1 VVPATAPPHTCGGA
15 ASGYRPAMTD
25 ITALVLTC
33 SLKKSPAPSSAHV
46 LGEEVLA
53 ALEEHGVSG
62 EVVRVVDHDVRFGV
76 SADEGD
82 GDAWPGLR
90 AKVLAADI
98 LVVSTP
104 IWLGQP
110 SSVSKVVMER
120 LDAEI
125 SESDEQSRMLT
136 FGKVAGVAVVGNED
150 GAHHVCAEVFQ
161 ALVDVGFTVP
171 AAASTYWV
179 GEAMGS
185 VDYKDLDPKPGKVTS
200 TTADVARHLAHLA
213 RLLKDAPYPPAG

>member
-1 VVPATAPPHTCGGA
+1 
-15 ASGYRPAMTD
+15 MTD
-25 ITALVLTC
+25 LTALVLTC
-33 SLKKSPAPSSAHV
+33 SLKKSPAPSSSHAI
-46 LGEEVLA
+46 GQEVFDALA
-53 ALEEHGVSG
+53 EHGVTG

-76 SADEGD
+76 SADEGE
-82 GDAWPGLR
+82 GDAWPQLR
-90 AKVLAADI
+90 EKVLAADI
-98 LVVSTP
+98 LVIATP
-104 IWLGQP
+104 IWMGQP
-110 SSVSKVVMER
+110 SSVSKVVLER

-125 SESDEQSRMLT
+125 SESDDQGRMLT

-185 VDYKDLDPKPGKVTS
+185 VDYQDLQPRPEKVVDTTKDT
-200 TTADVARHLAHLA
+200 ARHLVHLA
-213 RLLKDAPYPPAG
+213 RLLKDSPYPPA